1 MDDCLFC
8 KIVREEVPADVVE
21 RTEDFVAFRDIN
33 PVAPTHILIIPTH
46 HITSAADLG
55 SDQAELLGRIFDAA
69 SRIARAEG
77 IADAGYR
84 FTTNVGAAAGQSVAH
99 LHFHLLG
106 GRSFSWPPG

>member
-8 KIVREEVPADVVE
+8 KIVREEVPGDVVE
-21 RTEDFVAFRDIN
+21 RTGDFVAFRDIN
-33 PVAPTHILIIPTH
+33 PVAPTHILIIPTE

-55 SDQAELLGRIFDAA
+55 SDHAGVLGEIFEAA

-84 FTTNVGAAAGQSVAH
+84 LATNVGAAAGQSVYH

-106 GRSFSWPPG
+106 GRRLGPPG